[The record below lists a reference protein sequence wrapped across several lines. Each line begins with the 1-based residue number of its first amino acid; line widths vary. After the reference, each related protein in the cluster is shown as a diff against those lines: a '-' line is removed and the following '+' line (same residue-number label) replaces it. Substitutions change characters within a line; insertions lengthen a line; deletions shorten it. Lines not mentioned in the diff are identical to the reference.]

1 VPPANSLTGG
11 SVPAGRQAGS
21 IPPEEKRCVNPS
33 TTSPDGRCRN
43 YRLLGGTQC
52 AHHGNAPQVQSAV
65 ARRAAEHMAT
75 VRAMKRLEREGYP
88 VISGPEAVIEILEE
102 RLSVQVGLARALDT
116 IVRRLTEA
124 EEIRY
129 ENRAGEQLRGEV
141 QAWLKLN
148 EQVTRL
154 GSDYLKI
161 GLDERKVRIAEAQA
175 QILIGVIQAVMGRLE
190 LTSAQ
195 RKLAAVVIPEELE
208 RVAIEGQQ

>member
-1 VPPANSLTGG
+1 
-11 SVPAGRQAGS
+11 
-21 IPPEEKRCVNPS
+21 
-33 TTSPDGRCRN
+33 
-43 YRLLGGTQC
+43 
-52 AHHGNAPQVQSAV
+52 
-65 ARRAAEHMAT
+65 
-75 VRAMKRLEREGYP
+75 MKRLEREGYP

>member
-1 VPPANSLTGG
+1 
-11 SVPAGRQAGS
+11 
-21 IPPEEKRCVNPS
+21 
-33 TTSPDGRCRN
+33 
-43 YRLLGGTQC
+43 
-52 AHHGNAPQVQSAV
+52 
-65 ARRAAEHMAT
+65 MAT